1 MNNKL
6 SRLITCSGLVLG
18 SACGMAGTFVTSAS
32 LRGLLWGIDG
42 ILLLVAAALLATH
55 HFRKGNDMIAAGF
68 LVYIAGQTLVL
79 ATAGM
84 SPTDGAALFGAG
96 GALWAAALLIVSIPK
111 VAAAWV
117 RIVGVLA
124 GVLFLVVALQIFM
137 GYSLTALSKPL
148 PFNAYPL
155 LVLALLGWAWQRF
168 REPDSRV

>member
-1 MNNKL
+1 MNDTL

-32 LRGLLWGIDG
+32 LRGLLWGVDG
-42 ILLLVAAALLATH
+42 ILLLVATALLATH

-84 SPTDGAALFGAG
+84 NPVDGSALFGAG
-96 GALWAAALLIVSIPK
+96 AALWAAALLILSTPN

-117 RIVGVLA
+117 RIVGVIA

-137 GYSLTALSKPL
+137 GRSLTALSTPF
-148 PFNAYPL
+148 PFNAYPF
-155 LVLALLGWAWQRF
+155 LVLTLLGWAWQRF
-168 REPDSRV
+168 RARD

>member
-1 MNNKL
+1 MNEKL

-18 SACGMAGTFVTSAS
+18 SACGMAGTFVASAS
-32 LRGLLWGIDG
+32 LRGLLWGLDG
-42 ILLLVAAALLATH
+42 ILLLVAAALLTTH

-79 ATAGM
+79 ASAGM
-84 SPTDGAALFGAG
+84 NLADGSALFGAG
-96 GALWAAALLIVSIPK
+96 AALWAAALLLLSTPK

-117 RIVGVLA
+117 RIVGVIA
-124 GVLFLVVALQIFM
+124 GVLFLIVALQIFM
-137 GYSLTALSKPL
+137 MHSLTALSKPL

-168 REPDSRV
+168 RD